1 MALDKNSAEIFIN
14 QFWPVAF
21 YTETRPVEYGT
32 LYGFFV
38 ADGDRY
44 AFDQHYLKNGWYQ
57 VDDKEQDAWYFGQW
71 CNPATLQNLS
81 YVEGDV
87 YLVQNKSIA
96 GYLEDIKRMG
106 QLDDHNKQHDELLRG
121 EHAI

>member
-1 MALDKNSAEIFIN
+1 MISDKDTAEKFIN
-14 QFWPVAF
+14 QFWPTAF
-21 YTETRPVEYGT
+21 YTETRPVDFGT

-38 ADGDRY
+38 QDGDRY
-44 AFDQHYLKNGWYQ
+44 AFDQAYLKNGWYQ
-57 VDDKEQDAWYFGQW
+57 VGDKDQDAWYFGQW

-87 YLVQNKSIA
+87 YLVQNKSKA

-106 QLDDHNKQHDELLRG
+106 QVDDHNQQHDEILRG
-121 EHAI
+121 DL

>member
-21 YTETRPVEYGT
+21 YTETRPVEHGT
-32 LYGFFV
+32 LYSFFV

-44 AFDQHYLKNGWYQ
+44 AFDFGCKKDWYQ
-57 VDDKEQDAWYFGQW
+57 VDNDQEQDAWYFGQW

-81 YVEGDV
+81 YVEGDI
-87 YLVQNKSIA
+87 YLVQNKSKA

-106 QLDDHNKQHDELLRG
+106 RVDDHNQQHDEILRG
-121 EHAI
+121 DL